1 MGSIARKISDESEFA
16 LATELVFT
24 CLADD
29 ADQRTINK
37 ITSFL
42 GFKNSVLFFIA
53 FGGERLKIPKLDDFT
68 KNVRLARAALD
79 VVRRKANVL
88 DVARTYS
95 CKVKDIERVALILQ
109 ENLKTKRKYRRR
121 YLEASSRRSIKN
133 SDVLL
138 QVEPPSEET

>member
-29 ADQRTINK
+29 ADQRIVHK
-37 ITSFL
+37 IVSFL
-42 GFKNSVLFFIA
+42 GFKNSVLFFTA
-53 FGGERLKIPKLDDFT
+53 FGGERLRVPKLDDFT
-68 KNVRLARAALD
+68 KNVRLAKAALD

-95 CKVKDIERVALILQ
+95 CKVKDVEKAAFLLQ
-109 ENLKTKRKYRRR
+109 ENLKTKRKYRKR
-121 YLEASSRRSIKN
+121 YLEASSRRTIKK
-133 SDVLL
+133 SDVAF